1 LNRPAWDDYFM
12 ELAEVVSKRSTCL
25 RRSVGAILVRDKLI
39 LATGYNGAPTGL
51 KHCSEIGCLRE
62 EQRVPSGERHEICR
76 ALHAEQNVLVQAA
89 RHGISTKDATLYC
102 TTEPCVLCAK
112 MLINAG
118 IRRIVYKEEYPD
130 ALARQ
135 MLNEA
140 DVTRVRFTPGAA
152 HTAAHRMETS
162 GGACGAEAPGEAR
175 GKDGSDGI

>member
-1 LNRPAWDDYFM
+1 MNRPTWDQYFA
-12 ELAEVVSKRSTCL
+12 ELAAVVSKRSTCL

-51 KHCSEIGCLRE
+51 RHCSEVGCLRE
-62 EQRVPSGERHEICR
+62 EQDVPSGERHEICR

-118 IRRIVYKEEYPD
+118 IQRVVFQEEYPD

-135 MLNEA
+135 MLREA
-140 DVTRVRFTPGAA
+140 HVVSEKFDASAA
-152 HTAAHRMETS
+152 TGERAA
-162 GGACGAEAPGEAR
+162 GDAPAAKAPEAPGER
-175 GKDGSDGI
+175 GGSRDGAF